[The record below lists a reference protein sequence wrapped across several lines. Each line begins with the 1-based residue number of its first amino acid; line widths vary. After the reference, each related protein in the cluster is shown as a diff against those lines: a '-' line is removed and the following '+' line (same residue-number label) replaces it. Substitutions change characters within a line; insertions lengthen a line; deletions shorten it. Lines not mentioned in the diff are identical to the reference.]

1 MPETC
6 LEPRRQHTY
15 DLFFSIFFQNL
26 FPLLGM
32 AEPAVKRRRVDEV
45 VDAATACGIGVG
57 TELEVQWDLEGGVS
71 MWWAC
76 AVTATNGLFAFDNFT
91 DNDEGDQQP
100 AAGGGAEEGA
110 PTELPATHTQC
121 YTLQY
126 VCKRIPCLY
135 AYYFNLDVIVRMECC
150 CMLYLTLIWL
160 LTTTGT
166 RCRYVADSTLGWGD
180 EDPEDLKNRSYF
192 LDDHMLF
199 DIDFGRW
206 M

>member
-1 MPETC
+1 
-6 LEPRRQHTY
+6 
-15 DLFFSIFFQNL
+15 
-26 FPLLGM
+26 M

-100 AAGGGAEEGA
+100 AAGGGVEEGA

-135 AYYFNLDVIVRMECC
+135 AYYFNLAHYCSDG
-150 CMLYLTLIWL
+150 ML
-160 LTTTGT
+160 
-166 RCRYVADSTLGWGD
+166 
-180 EDPEDLKNRSYF
+180 
-192 LDDHMLF
+192 
-199 DIDFGRW
+199 
-206 M
+206 